1 MVLIYKYDQKNHIPF
16 SRKTPQ
22 RTRDNCFNGPRQVGK
37 TYLMRLLEN
46 NLKTKEAKTIFFNL
60 DVEHDKQF
68 FTSQTALINYIR
80 LQVGETQAFVFIDEI
95 QRKKDAGLFLKGIYD
110 MNLPY
115 KFIVSGSGS
124 LDLKARMKESLG
136 KKTDI

>member
-1 MVLIYKYDQKNHIPF
+1 MIKRTIFHSLEKHLNEPEITVLM
-16 SRKTPQ
+16 
-22 RTRDNCFNGPRQVGK
+22 GPRQVGK

-46 NLKTKEAKTIFFNL
+46 NLKTKEAKTIFLNL

-95 QRKKDAGLFLKGIYD
+95 QRKKDAGLF
-110 MNLPY
+110 
-115 KFIVSGSGS
+115 S
-124 LDLKARMKESLG
+124 
-136 KKTDI
+136 